1 MTLRVSGL
9 KQAAFVK
16 VRPGC
21 AIDIGNGGDV
31 SLSQMKQVRA
41 HMGEYNRTMKK
52 KENRKLKQTKNITT
66 DALYSPNTDH

>member
-1 MTLRVSGL
+1 
-9 KQAAFVK
+9 
-16 VRPGC
+16 
-21 AIDIGNGGDV
+21 
-31 SLSQMKQVRA
+31 MKQVRA